1 MTSRNPSS
9 APIGL
14 PLTLAIAA
22 HVLLIVLMVVHF
34 NWSQVNQIA
43 AAEML
48 DAPTIDVS
56 EVRKLQKQTRPP
68 KTEPVKEPEPQP
80 EPEPE
85 PPQPEPEPQD
95 DSAERERLAAIE
107 RQKLEEAR
115 QEELKKQEEARK
127 AEEQAKKLALEK
139 KKKEEELKKKEADAR
154 KKKAEEEKKKKEA
167 EDKKKK
173 EEEAKR
179 KKAEEE
185 KKKKDETE
193 KKKREDAEK
202 KKKEEEL
209 RKKKEAE
216 ARKREEDELAREL
229 DAEAEQ
235 VAAAARRSAQQG
247 EIAKY
252 LGLIANKV
260 RRNWIKPENP
270 QGLARLR
277 IRLAPGGTV
286 LEVISCEGERLMCES
301 ATRAVYKADPLPVPA
316 DPALFEENFK
326 VFRFCMADRE
336 EDCKTN

>member
-14 PLTLAIAA
+14 PLAIAFAA

-48 DAPTIDVS
+48 DAPTIDIS
-56 EVRKLQKQTRPP
+56 EVRKLQKQTRAPRP
-68 KTEPVKEPEPQP
+68 EPVKEPEPQP
-80 EPEPE
+80 EPEP
-85 PPQPEPEPQD
+85 PQPEPEPED
-95 DSAERERLAAIE
+95 DSAERERQAAVE
-107 RQKLEEAR
+107 RQKLEDAR
-115 QEELKKQEEARK
+115 QEALKKQEETRK
-127 AEEQAKKLALEK
+127 AEEQARKLALEK
-139 KKKEEELKKKEADAR
+139 KKKEEELKKKDADAR

-173 EEEAKR
+173 EEEARR

-185 KKKKDETE
+185 KKKKDEAE

-216 ARKREEDELAREL
+216 ARQRAEDDLAREL

-235 VAAAARRSAQQG
+235 AAAAARSSAQQS

-252 LGLIANKV
+252 VGLISNKV

-316 DPALFEENFK
+316 DPKLFEENFK
-326 VFRFCMADRE
+326 VFRLCMADRE